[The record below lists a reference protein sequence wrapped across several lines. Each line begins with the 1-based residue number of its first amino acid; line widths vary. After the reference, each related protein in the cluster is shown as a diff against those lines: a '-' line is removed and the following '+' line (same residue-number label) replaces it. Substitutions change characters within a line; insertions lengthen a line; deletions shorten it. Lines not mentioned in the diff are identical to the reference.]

1 VSVNQIWLCRRRTDL
16 ELFTIPIKAK
26 RMRRPVLDRSE
37 HSSPDEAA
45 LRRAV
50 RHPKRLEM
58 LGALAGEKVGAD
70 EVELAETLGLS
81 IPLARYHLRILCC
94 ADLIASAGEQG
105 QGTATRYVAAAS
117 VGN

>member
-1 VSVNQIWLCRRRTDL
+1 
-16 ELFTIPIKAK
+16 
-26 RMRRPVLDRSE
+26 
-37 HSSPDEAA
+37 
-45 LRRAV
+45 
-50 RHPKRLEM
+50 M

-94 ADLIASAGEQG
+94 ADLIAIAEQG

-117 VGN
+117 AAI